1 MTDETTTSFGAGLR
15 SLFDLQGVYG
25 SFLVTTKGDVVAR
38 ALPEVVDDVTLLEVG
53 GRVIRLADTFESVGI
68 SPELCILR
76 FADHKLY
83 IKNVVSGALCILTGS
98 DVNFPALRMAANVV
112 ARRVGPDLA
121 RVLAGATDSLT
132 PPPTAR
138 GGVRSMKSSPGMALA
153 PGAPSSA
160 PAAAPT
166 GVRMYRGRPI
176 G

>member
-1 MTDETTTSFGAGLR
+1 MTDQTTTSFGPGLR

-25 SFLVTTKGDVVAR
+25 SFLVTTTGDVVAR

-83 IKNVVSGALCILTGS
+83 IKNVVSGALCILTAS

-112 ARRVGPDLA
+112 ARRVAPELA
-121 RVLAGATDSLT
+121 RVLAGAADIV
-132 PPPTAR
+132 PPTPR
-138 GGVRSMKSSPGMALA
+138 GVVRSMKSPPGMALA
-153 PGAPSSA
+153 PPGAPPSA
-160 PAAAPT
+160 PPAAPA